1 LHNLRGLCSAAEVP
15 EYVAGAEGDRAR
27 QDGRDEGDQD
37 DERETGSR
45 RRRNAT
51 FRLDGLITHRQASP
65 SETREACAGRTGLV
79 EHRESAHLREHAC
92 TRPSRLNRQDAGQ
105 RRKDDQNLKP
115 TKPAR
120 HGIHTSL

>member
-1 LHNLRGLCSAAEVP
+1 MKAIRMMSGRLAR
-15 EYVAGAEGDRAR
+15 AGGGTRPFDWMA
-27 QDGRDEGDQD
+27 
-37 DERETGSR
+37 
-45 RRRNAT
+45 
-51 FRLDGLITHRQASP
+51 LITHRQASP

-120 HGIHTSL
+120 HGIHTSLS